1 MATADSGDCLAEGT
15 RQLMSDTPIYQQVA
29 DAQGFDPSKMET
41 LIAKLASF
49 EGLKK
54 RSKRDPRNGK

>member
-1 MATADSGDCLAEGT
+1 
-15 RQLMSDTPIYQQVA
+15 MSDTPIYQQVA

-49 EGLKK
+49 EGFKK